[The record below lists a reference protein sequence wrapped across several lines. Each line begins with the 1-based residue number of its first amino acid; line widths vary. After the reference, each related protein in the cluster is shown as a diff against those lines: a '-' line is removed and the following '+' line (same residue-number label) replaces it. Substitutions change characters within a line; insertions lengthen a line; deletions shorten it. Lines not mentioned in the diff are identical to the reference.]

1 MSEPTGEVIS
11 LPIADIGVDQG
22 VRHDRLDLDHIARLR
37 DVLDDLP
44 PILVRKVGERWE
56 LIDGSHRVAAH
67 GREDRTHVSAVV
79 IEASDVEALLTAT
92 EANISHGRPLDTTD
106 RKRAAERIMALDPER
121 SNREIAKRCGL
132 SPSTVAELRPR
143 PTVQSGQLDAPKRT
157 GGDGKARPATKAD
170 AERARERAAEIVAEE
185 PDIGTRDLSKRAG
198 VSRGTAADVKKR
210 GHLRDVSATA
220 EEKAQPTIGDMVTVL
235 PDSWARHPAAKRSN
249 EGRDFCNWMQAR
261 SLRSVKSDDE
271 AAVAAANAERCP
283 ADLLDAAIAQAH
295 INAAAWTRFAEV
307 AASRKHRMEAV
318 K

>member
-1 MSEPTGEVIS
+1 MSATGEVVTVAV
-11 LPIADIGVDQG
+11 ADIGADQG
-22 VRHDRLDLDHIARLR
+22 VRRGTLDLDHIARLR
-37 DVLDDLP
+37 EVIEELP
-44 PILVRKVGERWE
+44 PILLRKAGERWE

-67 GREDRTHVSAVV
+67 RMEDRSDIRAVV
-79 IEASDVEALLTAT
+79 LAADDVEAVMAAT

-106 RKRAAERIMALDPER
+106 RKRAAERIIGMDPTR
-121 SNREIAKRCGL
+121 SDREIAKRCGL
-132 SPSTVAELRPR
+132 SPTTVAELRPR
-143 PTVQSGQLDAPKRT
+143 PTVQSGQLDTSKRK
-157 GGDGKARPATKAD
+157 GSDGKARPASKAD
-170 AERARERAAEIVAEE
+170 ADEARRRAAEIAADE
-185 PDIGTRDLSKRAG
+185 PDISTRDLSTRSG

-220 EEKAQPTIGDMVTVL
+220 EEKAEPTVGDMLTVL
-235 PDSWARHPAAKRSN
+235 PDSWVRHPAAKRSN
-249 EGRDFCNWMQAR
+249 EGRDFCSWMQAR

-271 AAVAAANAERCP
+271 AAIAAANAERCP

>member
-1 MSEPTGEVIS
+1 VSVGTGEVVT
-11 LPIADIGVDQG
+11 LPVADIGIDQG
-22 VRHDRLDLDHIARLR
+22 VRRDRLDLDHIGHLR
-37 DVLDDLP
+37 EVLDDLP

-56 LIDGSHRVAAH
+56 LIDGSHRIAAH
-67 GREDRTHVSAVV
+67 REEGRTDVRVV
-79 IEASDVEALLTAT
+79 VLDVSDVEALLAAT
-92 EANISHGRPLDTTD
+92 EANISHGRPLDTVD
-106 RKRAAERIMALDPER
+106 RRRAAERIIALDPER
-121 SNREIAKRCGL
+121 SDREIAKRCGL
-132 SPSTVAELRPR
+132 SPTTVAELRPR

-157 GGDGKARPATKAD
+157 GADGKSRPATKAD
-170 AERARERAAEIVAEE
+170 ADRARERAAAIAADE

-210 GHLRDVSATA
+210 GHLRDVSATPEQKA
-220 EEKAQPTIGDMVTVL
+220 EPSVGDMVTVL

-307 AASRKHRMEAV
+307 AAGRKHRMEAV